1 MKTEEE
7 LLNRMQAY
15 CARTEHCRSE
25 VAAKLRQA
33 GADDRMIEQVLQRLV
48 DDRFIDEER
57 FARAY
62 ARDKYRFNGW
72 GPKRIALEL
81 TKRHIPDSII
91 TSALSDLEEG
101 EDKIEDSLTRLLKR
115 KLRSIKDTDDRS
127 CLHRLVRW
135 AVGRGFEYEQVMKEA
150 LRLIRKGYEED
161 D

>member
-33 GADDRMIEQVLQRLV
+33 GADELMIERLLQQLV
-48 DDRFIDEER
+48 EDRFIDEER
-57 FARAY
+57 FARSY

-101 EDKIEDSLTRLLKR
+101 EDKIEDSLTRLLER
-115 KLRSIKDTDDRS
+115 KLRSIKDTDDRNR
-127 CLHRLVRW
+127 LHKLVRW

-150 LRLIRKGYEED
+150 SRLIRKGYEED

>member
-25 VAAKLRQA
+25 VATKLRQA
-33 GADDRMIEQVLQRLV
+33 GADELMIERLLQRLV
-48 DDRFIDEER
+48 EDRFIDEER

-81 TKRHIPDSII
+81 AKRHIPDSII
-91 TSALSDLEEG
+91 GTTLSDLEEG
-101 EDKIEDSLTRLLKR
+101 EDKIEDSLTRLLER
-115 KLRSIKDTDDRS
+115 KLRSIKDTDDRNQ
-127 CLHRLVRW
+127 LHKLVRW

-150 LRLIRKGYEED
+150 SRLLRKGYEED
-161 D
+161 C